1 MILGLPTI
9 SFLILIGIPA
19 AIVAVMLYDSWR
31 IMTGRKK

>member
-9 SFLILIGIPA
+9 SFFMLIGIPA
-19 AIVAVMLYDSWR
+19 VILAIMLYDSWR

>member
-9 SFLILIGIPA
+9 SFLMLIGIPT
-19 AIVAVMLYDSWR
+19 IILVIMLYDSWR